1 MRAATSTSV
10 PVRKNTSYVSLIRK
24 DFSKNWMLFL
34 MCVPAILFFLL
45 FSYIPMPGVYLAFVR
60 YNYADGIFKSPFIGL
75 ENFRFL
81 WLSGD
86 LWRITRNTLLYNIAF
101 ILLGN
106 TVQITVAV
114 LMNELRSQWFRKTSQ
129 TLMFLPFFISYVL
142 VGLFVYNFLSF
153 EYGTLNSILRSLG
166 REPVETYSN
175 PAIWKYVIVL
185 THIWKNTGYGSIVY
199 FAAIMGL
206 DPEMYEAA
214 EIDGASAW
222 QRIRYI
228 TLPCLRPTFVI
239 LLLFALGGILK
250 GNFDL
255 FYNLVGSNTRL
266 YPTTD
271 IIETFVFRSMIVS
284 FNFSSAAAVGFYQSI
299 FGFLLVMTVNWI
311 VRKIEPDYALF

>member
-10 PVRKNTSYVSLIRK
+10 PVRKNTSYVSLFRK

>member
-10 PVRKNTSYVSLIRK
+10 PVRKNTSYVSFFRK

-34 MCVPAILFFLL
+34 MCVPAILFFLF

>member
-10 PVRKNTSYVSLIRK
+10 PVRKNTSYVSLFRK

-299 FGFLLVMTVNWI
+299 FGFLLVMTVNDCQ
-311 VRKIEPDYALF
+311 KN

>member
-1 MRAATSTSV
+1 
-10 PVRKNTSYVSLIRK
+10 
-24 DFSKNWMLFL
+24 
-34 MCVPAILFFLL
+34 
-45 FSYIPMPGVYLAFVR
+45 
-60 YNYADGIFKSPFIGL
+60 
-75 ENFRFL
+75 
-81 WLSGD
+81 
-86 LWRITRNTLLYNIAF
+86 
-101 ILLGN
+101 
-106 TVQITVAV
+106 
-114 LMNELRSQWFRKTSQ
+114 
-129 TLMFLPFFISYVL
+129 MFLPFFISYVL

>member
-10 PVRKNTSYVSLIRK
+10 PVRKNTSYVSLFRK

-86 LWRITRNTLLYNIAF
+86 LWRITRNTLLYKIAF

-214 EIDGASAW
+214 EIDCARDW

-271 IIETFVFRSMIVS
+271 IIETFVFRSMLVS

>member
-10 PVRKNTSYVSLIRK
+10 PVRKNTSYVSLFRK

-114 LMNELRSQWFRKTSQ
+114 LMNDLRSQWFIETSQ

>member
-255 FYNLVGSNTRL
+255 FYNLVGSNPRL